1 MSDAAK
7 GPGEEQLAAR
17 VVGRR
22 AVLAGGAVGA
32 VVAAIP
38 VTLPAAEPVY
48 KIDDDPRG
56 IFACMVCC

>member
-1 MSDAAK
+1 MSDKAK
-7 GPGEEQLAAR
+7 QAGEELMAAR
-17 VVGRR
+17 ILGRR

-48 KIDDDPRG
+48 KIDEDPRG